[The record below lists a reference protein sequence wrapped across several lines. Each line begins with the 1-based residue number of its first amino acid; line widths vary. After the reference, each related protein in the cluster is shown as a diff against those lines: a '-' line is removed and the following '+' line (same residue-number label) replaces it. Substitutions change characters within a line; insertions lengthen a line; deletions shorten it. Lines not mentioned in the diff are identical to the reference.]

1 MLKDLVK
8 SCRSYR
14 RFYEDISIPQE
25 ELTDMVDTVRL
36 TGCTANCQP
45 LKYRII
51 RTPEECAAIFPC
63 LSWAG
68 ALKDWD
74 GPEKG
79 ERPSAYIV
87 ILCDLTVA
95 KNKQW
100 DEGIAAQTLMLAAAE
115 KGYGGCMIGSFQKEE
130 LKTALEIPEY
140 LVPML
145 VLAIG
150 APDEEIVLEDA
161 CGTITYYRDE
171 KGVHHVPKRTM
182 EELVISRK

>member
-8 SCRSYR
+8 LPPYR

-25 ELTDMVDTVRL
+25 ELTDMIDTVRL

-63 LSWAG
+63 LLWAG

-100 DEGIAAQTLMLAAAE
+100 DEGIAAQTLMLSAAE
-115 KGYGGCMIGSFQKEE
+115 KGYGGCMIGSCRRSEILSI
-130 LKTALEIPEY
+130 LKLNPENY
-140 LVPML
+140 SVGL
-145 VLAIG
+145 VLALG
-150 APDEEIVLEDA
+150 K
-161 CGTITYYRDE
+161 T
-171 KGVHHVPKRTM
+171 
-182 EELVISRK
+182 

>member
-63 LSWAG
+63 LLWAG

-95 KNKQW
+95 KINSGMRESPPRRSCCQLQKR
-100 DEGIAAQTLMLAAAE
+100 AMAAA
-115 KGYGGCMIGSFQKEE
+115 
-130 LKTALEIPEY
+130 
-140 LVPML
+140 
-145 VLAIG
+145 
-150 APDEEIVLEDA
+150 
-161 CGTITYYRDE
+161 
-171 KGVHHVPKRTM
+171 
-182 EELVISRK
+182 

>member
-25 ELTDMVDTVRL
+25 ELTDMIDTVRL

-51 RTPEECAAIFPC
+51 RTPEECAAIFPS

-95 KNKQW
+95 KINSGMRNRRPDAHAGSCRKGLWRLHDRKLQ
-100 DEGIAAQTLMLAAAE
+100 AQ
-115 KGYGGCMIGSFQKEE
+115 
-130 LKTALEIPEY
+130 
-140 LVPML
+140 
-145 VLAIG
+145 
-150 APDEEIVLEDA
+150 
-161 CGTITYYRDE
+161 
-171 KGVHHVPKRTM
+171 
-182 EELVISRK
+182 

>member
-14 RFYEDISIPQE
+14 RFHENISIPKE
-25 ELTDMVDTVRL
+25 ELTDMIDTVRL

-51 RTPEECAAIFPC
+51 STPEECEAVFPF
-63 LSWAG
+63 LAWAG

-87 ILCDLTVA
+87 ILCDLTIA

-100 DEGIAAQTLMLAAAE
+100 DEGIAAQTLMLAATE
-115 KGYGGCMIGSFQKEE
+115 KGYGGCMIGSCRRSE
-130 LKTALEIPEY
+130 LLSLLNLDPEHY
-140 LVPML
+140 SVGL
-145 VLAIG
+145 VLALG
-150 APDEEIVLEDA
+150 KPKEEVRLVPVGNGSTA
-161 CGTITYYRDE
+161 YYRDE
-171 KGVHHVPKRTM
+171 HQVHYVPKRSL
-182 EELVISRK
+182 EDVLI